1 MKEEGEVRGSAR
13 RVGTRHFY
21 VEWTSPPTLANIHLK
36 AGTVRRNRKDSKVTW
51 TVYQILQAGPRP
63 GMTVKCVEQ
72 WSLIG
77 VCESYRAAS
86 ENSRSGP
93 GRFLE
98 LQGRSL
104 RGRGVCEKM
113 LEVSSSRMEIE
124 IGGM

>member
-13 RVGTRHFY
+13 RVGTRDFY
-21 VEWTSPPTLANIHLK
+21 VDQTSPPTLANIHLQ
-36 AGTVRRNRKDSKVTW
+36 AGTVRRNRKDGKVTW
-51 TVYQILQAGPRP
+51 TVFQLLQAGPRP
-63 GMTVKCVEQ
+63 GMTVKCVEV
-72 WSLIG
+72 WSMIG

-93 GRFLE
+93 RRFLE

-104 RGRGVCEKM
+104 WGTRCAGRM
-113 LEVSSSRMEIE
+113 LEESSCRIEIE